1 MARKRRGLP
10 VNGWIVLDKPSGM
23 TSTHAVALV
32 KRLTNAAKAGHAGT
46 LDPLATGVL
55 PIALGEATK
64 TMAFVMDAGKR
75 YRFTL
80 RWGEARSTD
89 DAEGEVTA
97 TSDRRPSRAE
107 ILGALP
113 AFTGLI
119 EQVPPAF
126 SALKLE
132 GQRAYDLARA
142 GQPVALAPRQV
153 RVDSFEL
160 VDMPDS
166 DHAVFEVACGKGTYM
181 RALCRDLAVRL
192 GTVGHL
198 SALRRLSVGAF
209 DESRAISLASLE
221 ALRHSAVGPDSLVES
236 GLLLPVETALD
247 DIPALALTSVEAN
260 RLRSGQPV
268 GLLHRTDLERI
279 GHLESGALVCAM
291 SGGKPVALARFQ
303 GGDLRPLRVLN
314 L

>member
-1 MARKRRGLP
+1 MARKRHGLP
-10 VNGWIVLDKPSGM
+10 VHGWIILDKPSGM
-23 TSTHAVALV
+23 TSTHAVAAV
-32 KRLTNAAKAGHAGT
+32 KRLTRAAKAGHGGT

-80 RWGEARSTD
+80 RWGEARTTE

-97 TSDRRPSRAE
+97 TSGHRPSREE
-107 ILGALP
+107 ILAALP
-113 AFTGLI
+113 QFHGLI

-126 SALKLE
+126 SALKLD

-142 GQPVALAPRQV
+142 GHAVDLAARQV
-153 RVDSFEL
+153 RVDRFEL
-160 VDMPDS
+160 VDMPDA

-181 RALCRDLAVRL
+181 RSLCRDLALRL

-198 SALRRLSVGAF
+198 SALRRTAVGSF
-209 DESRAISLASLE
+209 GESQAISLESLE
-221 ALRHSAVGPDSLVES
+221 ALRHSAAGPDSLSES
-236 GLLLPVETALD
+236 GYLLPVETALD

-268 GLLHRTDLERI
+268 GLLHRMDLERI